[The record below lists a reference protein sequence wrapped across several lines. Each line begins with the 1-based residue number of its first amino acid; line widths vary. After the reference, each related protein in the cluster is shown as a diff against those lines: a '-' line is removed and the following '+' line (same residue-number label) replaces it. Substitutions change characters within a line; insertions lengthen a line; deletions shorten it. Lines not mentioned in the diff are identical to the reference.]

1 MRYKKRQSLLHDLE
15 QGPGDGGSCDDPGP
29 GESEKQMMTI
39 KDIVVKDMDD
49 IRALMRDLKSLYRAH
64 LKPSFS
70 VDEGNDME
78 QQIKSLTFEIK
89 ELFRLCNEDVRQV
102 GLLEQGLPADRRKLS
117 GNMQRR
123 LATELTKLSQ
133 DFRLQQKLHLQDLE
147 KRKKLG
153 DTFLPQILE
162 EDPDEEKMR
171 QLEHQM
177 VVQGLSDE
185 QIAEILL
192 HEDILREREQGIQGI
207 MESITEIH
215 EMFKDM
221 SDLVIEQG
229 SMFDRIDANIEHTV
243 QETKMGVE
251 ELRKAEE
258 YQRRSRLDY
267 CILLLLC
274 VCGLFVL
281 LIIVQKI

>member
-1 MRYKKRQSLLHDLE
+1 
-15 QGPGDGGSCDDPGP
+15 
-29 GESEKQMMTI
+29 
-39 KDIVVKDMDD
+39 
-49 IRALMRDLKSLYRAH
+49 
-64 LKPSFS
+64 
-70 VDEGNDME
+70 
-78 QQIKSLTFEIK
+78 
-89 ELFRLCNEDVRQV
+89 
-102 GLLEQGLPADRRKLS
+102 
-117 GNMQRR
+117 
-123 LATELTKLSQ
+123 
-133 DFRLQQKLHLQDLE
+133 
-147 KRKKLG
+147 
-153 DTFLPQILE
+153 
-162 EDPDEEKMR
+162 
-171 QLEHQM
+171 
-177 VVQGLSDE
+177 
-185 QIAEILL
+185 
-192 HEDILREREQGIQGI
+192 